1 MFHYRHSSSSSAP
14 LTAVVVA
21 LMTVFGL
28 SVGQY
33 VHHSPVVHHG
43 QGASYQSRTYF
54 GNQVGHVQQYLPAAV
69 APVAYAGHPLAY
81 AASPVVSKAPAA
93 PAAVAAPSVTKTY
106 AAVPKPV
113 SYTTSAKS
121 YAPAAYKPSVYQ
133 PVAQTYSSGYSSPSY
148 KYDPENPSKPF
159 NYKYEYTGEAASNF
173 NLNAPADQIVDGAI
187 YETKEQGEKVVKALR
202 VLLNNKLL
210 KSVIGNSDDPCAIIS
225 EDLDSTVQGLIDG
238 VSASRP
244 QLVSLIA
251 SLQEMKAYEKDT
263 ARVIKT
269 ASRAVKEVEPLL
281 PLFSN
286 VFKTNPGCEASID
299 ATIKK
304 FDSVGNVLETLGRT
318 NLVSSDNYTKKR
330 LQQGGQASKIVGRVA
345 LDLENNQLL
354 NLCSNSPTFTRDVF
368 KGVGGLLSG
377 FKEIIVTF
385 NDGQN
390 NQDLQKLDETV
401 NVIND
406 GAVSILFHYLCP
418 SYI

>member
-1 MFHYRHSSSSSAP
+1 MDAIRKKMQS
-14 LTAVVVA
+14 LKGETD
-21 LMTVFGL
+21 GL
-28 SVGQY
+28 Y
-33 VHHSPVVHHG
+33 
-43 QGASYQSRTYF
+43 
-54 GNQVGHVQQYLPAAV
+54 
-69 APVAYAGHPLAY
+69 
-81 AASPVVSKAPAA
+81 
-93 PAAVAAPSVTKTY
+93 
-106 AAVPKPV
+106 
-113 SYTTSAKS
+113 
-121 YAPAAYKPSVYQ
+121 
-133 PVAQTYSSGYSSPSY
+133 
-148 KYDPENPSKPF
+148 
-159 NYKYEYTGEAASNF
+159 
-173 NLNAPADQIVDGAI
+173 
-187 YETKEQGEKVVKALR
+187 
-202 VLLNNKLL
+202 
-210 KSVIGNSDDPCAIIS
+210 
-225 EDLDSTVQGLIDG
+225 
-238 VSASRP
+238 
-244 QLVSLIA
+244 
-251 SLQEMKAYEKDT
+251 
-263 ARVIKT
+263 
-269 ASRAVKEVEPLL
+269 
-281 PLFSN
+281 
-286 VFKTNPGCEASID
+286 